1 LQFKDDHSMNTFPDR
16 YVRGD
21 YIVHYA
27 PVGGCPAKYVLEGL
41 SKVETLERS
50 PNALISMPF

>member
-1 LQFKDDHSMNTFPDR
+1 MNTFPDR

-21 YIVHYA
+21 YILHYA
-27 PVGGCPAKYVLEGL
+27 PINGCPAKGVLRGL
-41 SKVETLERS
+41 SKVAMLEKS